1 MSLRTKLLLP
11 LGLFFSAISAA
22 QATTLE
28 QALTEC
34 RAKDNVIE
42 RLACYDAI
50 DLSPLANKKPMP
62 ERMDKS
68 VTEIAEQRRQQ
79 VKPVQPAPAPA
90 PTQPVE
96 PAVKPKPESQF
107 GLQVKS
113 EVDEIEDISDTIADI
128 TKTIRGKQVIHMV
141 SGAVW
146 QQVDS
151 RYFKLKKDMDV
162 YIERGSLGS
171 FYLGH
176 DGVNGRIKVKRIK

>member
-11 LGLFFSAISAA
+11 LGLFFSAISAS

-50 DLSPLANKKPMP
+50 DLSQLANKKPMP

-68 VTEIAEQRRQQ
+68 VTEIAEERRQQ

-96 PAVKPKPESQF
+96 PAVKP
-107 GLQVKS
+107 
-113 EVDEIEDISDTIADI
+113 T
-128 TKTIRGKQVIHMV
+128 
-141 SGAVW
+141 
-146 QQVDS
+146 
-151 RYFKLKKDMDV
+151 
-162 YIERGSLGS
+162 
-171 FYLGH
+171 
-176 DGVNGRIKVKRIK
+176 N